1 VKLTAARAV
10 SKTLVYLVLTIG
22 AALCFLPVFW
32 LVRSSVMTL
41 GDIFKFPP
49 ILWPGR
55 IRWQNYVE
63 AMQASPFLLYFRNT
77 MIVVVPNVVGSLLT
91 ASMSAYGLARF
102 RFPLRNFWFALVLGA
117 IILPPAVVLIPQFLL
132 WSRLHLVNTFF
143 PLTVPVWFGGG
154 AFNVFLLRQF
164 FLTVPKDFDDAA
176 RIDGASYWRVYW
188 QIMIPL
194 IQPALL
200 AVGLFQFLYCWNDFF
215 NPLIYLSS
223 KTTYTLAIGL
233 RFFIDSYATFWNN
246 LMAASLIV
254 IVPPVIVF
262 LIGQRYFIEGVTLTG
277 LKG

>member
-1 VKLTAARAV
+1 VKLTAPRAV
-10 SKTLVYLVLTIG
+10 SKALVYLVLTIG
-22 AALCFLPVFW
+22 AAFCFLPVFW

-49 ILWPGR
+49 LFWPAH
-55 IRWQNYVE
+55 IRWQNFSE
-63 AMQASPFLLYFRNT
+63 AMRSSPFLLYFRNT
-77 MIVVVPNVVGSLLT
+77 MIVVAPNVVGSILT

-102 RFPLRNFWFALVLGA
+102 RFPLRNFWFTLVLGA

-143 PLTVPVWFGGG
+143 PLIVPVWFGGG

-164 FLTVPKDFDDAA
+164 FLTIPKDFDDAA
-176 RIDGASYWRVYW
+176 RMDGATYWRVYW
-188 QIMIPL
+188 QIMIPF

-200 AVGLFQFLYCWNDFF
+200 AVGLFQFLFAWNDFF

-223 KTTYTLAIGL
+223 KETYTLAIGL

-262 LIGQRYFIEGVTLTG
+262 LIGQRYFVEGVTLTG
-277 LKG
+277 IKG

>member
-1 VKLTAARAV
+1 MKLTAARAV
-10 SKTLVYLVLTIG
+10 SKALVYLLLAMG

-49 ILWPGR
+49 ILWPAR
-55 IRWQNYVE
+55 IRWQNFTD

-164 FLTVPKDFDDAA
+164 FLTIPKDFDDAA

-246 LMAASLIV
+246 LMAASLLV

-262 LIGQRYFIEGVTLTG
+262 LIGQRYFVEGVTLTG

>member
-1 VKLTAARAV
+1 VKQTAARAMG
-10 SKTLVYLVLTIG
+10 KALAYLVLTAG
-22 AALCFLPVFW
+22 AAFCFLPVFW

-49 ILWPGR
+49 ILWPAR
-55 IRWQNYVE
+55 IRWQNYVD

-91 ASMSAYGLARF
+91 ASMSAYGMVRF

-143 PLTVPVWFGGG
+143 PLTIPVWFGGG

-164 FLTVPKDFDDAA
+164 FLTIPKDFDDAA

-223 KTTYTLAIGL
+223 KETYTLAIGL

-262 LIGQRYFIEGVTLTG
+262 LIGQRYFVEGVTLTG
-277 LKG
+277 IKG

>member
-1 VKLTAARAV
+1 MKV
-10 SKTLVYLVLTIG
+10 SSERLRSKALVYFLLTLG
-22 AALCFLPVFW
+22 AAFCFLPVFW

-49 ILWPGR
+49 IVWPAH
-55 IRWQNYVE
+55 IRWQNFAD
-63 AMQASPFLLYFRNT
+63 AMSASPFLLYFRNT
-77 MIVVVPNVVGSLLT
+77 MIVLIPNVVGSLLT

-132 WSRLHLVNTFF
+132 WSKLHLVNTFL

-164 FLTVPKDFDDAA
+164 FLTIPKDFDNAA
-176 RIDGASYWRVYW
+176 RMDGASYWRVYW
-188 QIMIPL
+188 QIMIPF

-200 AVGLFQFLYCWNDFF
+200 FIWNDFF
-215 NPLIYLSS
+215 QPLIYLSS
-223 KTTYTLAIGL
+223 KETYTLAIGL
-233 RFFIDSYATFWNN
+233 RFFIGSYATFWNN

-254 IVPPVIVF
+254 ILPPIAVF
-262 LIGQRYFIEGVTLTG
+262 LIGQRYFVEGVTLTG
-277 LKG
+277 IKG

>member
-10 SKTLVYLVLTIG
+10 SKALVYLLLAMG

-49 ILWPGR
+49 ILWPAR
-55 IRWQNYVE
+55 IRWQNFTD

-164 FLTVPKDFDDAA
+164 FLTIPKDFDDAA

-246 LMAASLIV
+246 LMAASLLV

-262 LIGQRYFIEGVTLTG
+262 LIGQRYFVEGVTLTG

>member
-1 VKLTAARAV
+1 MKLTAERAV
-10 SKTLVYLVLTIG
+10 SRTLVYLVLSIG
-22 AALCFLPVFW
+22 AAFCFLPVFW
-32 LVRSSVMTL
+32 LVRSSLMTL

-49 ILWPGR
+49 ILWPAR
-55 IRWQNYVE
+55 IRWQNY
-63 AMQASPFLLYFRNT
+63 ADALQASPFLVYFRNT

-132 WSRLHLVNTFF
+132 WSRLHAVNTFL
-143 PLTVPVWFGGG
+143 PLIVPVWFGGG

-164 FLTVPKDFDDAA
+164 FLTIPKDFDDAA
-176 RIDGASYWRVYW
+176 RMDGASYWRVYW
-188 QIMIPL
+188 QIMVPF

-215 NPLIYLSS
+215 SPLIYLSS

-262 LIGQRYFIEGVTLTG
+262 LIGQRYFVEGVTLTG
-277 LKG
+277 IKG

>member
-1 VKLTAARAV
+1 VKLTAARAM
-10 SKTLVYLVLTIG
+10 SKALVYLVLAIG
-22 AALCFLPVFW
+22 AASCFLPIFW

-49 ILWPGR
+49 ILWPAR
-55 IRWQNYVE
+55 IRWQSYVD

-77 MIVVVPNVVGSLLT
+77 MIVVVPNVVGSILT
-91 ASMSAYGLARF
+91 ASMSAYGLGRF

-117 IILPPAVVLIPQFLL
+117 IILPPAVVLIPQFLM
-132 WSRLHLVNTFF
+132 WSRLHLVNTFL
-143 PLTVPVWFGGG
+143 PLTIPVFFGGG

-164 FLTVPKDFDDAA
+164 FLTIPKDFDDAA
-176 RIDGASYWRVYW
+176 RMDGASYWRIYW
-188 QIMIPL
+188 QIMIPFV
-194 IQPALL
+194 QPALL

-223 KTTYTLAIGL
+223 KETYTLAIGL

-254 IVPPVIVF
+254 ILPPVVVF
-262 LIGQRYFIEGVTLTG
+262 LIGQRYFVEGVTLTG
-277 LKG
+277 IKG